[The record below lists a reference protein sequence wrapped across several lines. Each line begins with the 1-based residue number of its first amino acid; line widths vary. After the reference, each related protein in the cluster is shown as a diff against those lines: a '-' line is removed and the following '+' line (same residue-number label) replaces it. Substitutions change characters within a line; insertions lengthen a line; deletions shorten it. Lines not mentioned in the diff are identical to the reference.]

1 MFSRLKTEYFE
12 ALIGG
17 RRITGED
24 ESAKEEN

>member
-17 RRITGED
+17 RNITRED
-24 ESAKEEN
+24 ESAEEEN

>member
-17 RRITGED
+17 RSITGED
-24 ESAKEEN
+24 ESAEEEN